1 MSVIIFILYML
12 VASVCFFGFAYA
24 YIKFR
29 GNKSIDYFDLVFYGS
44 LVCIFWI
51 FTVWFMVPYYIVLWL
66 HKSQKIH

>member
-1 MSVIIFILYML
+1 ML
-12 VASVCFFGFAYA
+12 VASVYFFGFAYA

-29 GNKSIDYFDLVFYGS
+29 GNKSIDYLDLVVYGS

-51 FTVWFMVPYYIVLWL
+51 FTVWFMVPYYIVLCL